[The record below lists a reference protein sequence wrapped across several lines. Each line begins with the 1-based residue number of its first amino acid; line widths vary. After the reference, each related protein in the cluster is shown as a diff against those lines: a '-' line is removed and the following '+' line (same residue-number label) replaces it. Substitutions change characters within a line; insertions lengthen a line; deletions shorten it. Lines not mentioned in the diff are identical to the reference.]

1 MKANK
6 NARKAI
12 KKIAT
17 HKRKVER
24 EAAAMKKNQAARK
37 DILQNPSRTSKKAV
51 QQNLNFDNKS
61 NKAA

>member
-6 NARKAI
+6 NVRKAI

-17 HKRKVER
+17 HKRKIER
-24 EAAAMKKNQAARK
+24 EATAMKKNQAARK
-37 DILQNPSRTSKKAV
+37 DILQNSSRTSKKAV